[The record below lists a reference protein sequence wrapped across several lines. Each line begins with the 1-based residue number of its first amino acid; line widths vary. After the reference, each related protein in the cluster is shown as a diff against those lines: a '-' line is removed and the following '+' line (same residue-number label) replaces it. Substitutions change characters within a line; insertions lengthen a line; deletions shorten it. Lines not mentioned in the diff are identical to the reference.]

1 MKAEIVSIRI
11 TYINTT
17 ATNYQPQIALFSTFS
32 SLIAKTLN
40 FNLSKNDHSVN
51 ESLYNLNRRKEFYNF
66 SHISFANTITLLINS
81 GLEPS
86 VFKLT
91 FS

>member
-1 MKAEIVSIRI
+1 MKVEIVSIRI

-17 ATNYQPQIALFSTFS
+17 ATNYQPQIALFSNFS
-32 SLIAKTLN
+32 GLIAKTLN
-40 FNLSKNDHSVN
+40 FKLSKNDHPVN
-51 ESLYNLNRRKEFYNF
+51 ERLCYSNRRKEFYNF
-66 SHISFANTITLLINS
+66 SHISFANTITLLNNS
-81 GLEPS
+81 GLETS